1 VFNYLIVIYLTK
13 ILLVF
18 HGVGK
23 YMEWCKFDVVFI
35 FSNGFKYVWLMYVTK
50 IRINDNL
57 IFYVMK
63 AYLKELFM

>member
-1 VFNYLIVIYLTK
+1 
-13 ILLVF
+13 
-18 HGVGK
+18 
-23 YMEWCKFDVVFI
+23 
-35 FSNGFKYVWLMYVTK
+35 MYVTK